1 MKMCTNNNYMQVRS
15 ARWIPT
21 QIYLCSL
28 FLSVFCVGS
37 TRATNCVRLA
47 FVMRIDPSLVHP
59 RVTNQFVVFAY

>member
-28 FLSVFCVGS
+28 FLSVFCVVS
-37 TRATNCVRLA
+37 QHEQQINRLYICSEHRCA
-47 FVMRIDPSLVHP
+47 WDS
-59 RVTNQFVVFAY
+59 